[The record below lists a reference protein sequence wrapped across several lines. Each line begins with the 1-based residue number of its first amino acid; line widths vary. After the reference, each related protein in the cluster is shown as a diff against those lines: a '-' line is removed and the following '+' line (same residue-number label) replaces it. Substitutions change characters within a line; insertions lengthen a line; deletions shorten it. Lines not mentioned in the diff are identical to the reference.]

1 MQQSHIR
8 LGVDLDSAD
17 DLIRK
22 ALDDYGLKLLTD
34 DDLKFIKDRIDD
46 TPVEQRIGFGFVDFY
61 GFSNEFFQ
69 NLDSNEF
76 GEILKAIVDFQ
87 MLLNNK
93 LVNLANKK
101 IISSIFNKVTIPL
114 LYTKKIHP
122 FSASLCGLYLVK
134 RVIVSIL
141 HGGMPENFKFS
152 LVKEARKSDQEIYEE
167 VISHL
172 LASSERVINGDYSEL
187 KGDEAEISKRI
198 KYYEHIHEGMNSI
211 DDLKKQIYLDLNILK
226 PVLKEVEEDLRKLFS
241 EKRTIMITDS
251 SFWNDNKKIKKFFDN
266 TKIVGK
272 ST

>member
-1 MQQSHIR
+1 
-8 LGVDLDSAD
+8 
-17 DLIRK
+17 
-22 ALDDYGLKLLTD
+22 
-34 DDLKFIKDRIDD
+34 
-46 TPVEQRIGFGFVDFY
+46 
-61 GFSNEFFQ
+61 
-69 NLDSNEF
+69 
-76 GEILKAIVDFQ
+76 
-87 MLLNNK
+87 
-93 LVNLANKK
+93 
-101 IISSIFNKVTIPL
+101 
-114 LYTKKIHP
+114 
-122 FSASLCGLYLVK
+122 
-134 RVIVSIL
+134 
-141 HGGMPENFKFS
+141 MPENFKFS